1 VTCLLRDDASMAE
14 SEDLI
19 DRQAIS
25 EEDSAVLW
33 LRAWAER
40 SDVGLLRGW
49 SSGHTRGDG

>member
-1 VTCLLRDDASMAE
+1 MRDGASLAE
-14 SEDLI
+14 SEEFI
-19 DRQAIS
+19 DRRANS

-40 SDVGLLRGW
+40 SGVGLLRGW